1 MKFDINNMIAAPSA
15 ANTSSIQ
22 EIPIDMLVPYSNH
35 PFTIYSGER
44 LNDMV
49 NSIKNNGILSP
60 ILVREQNGKYEILA
74 GHNRTNAAHIAGLTT
89 IPAIV
94 KRNISNAEAEMYVIE
109 TNAMQRGFGDLL
121 VSEQAAVV
129 AHRHSKM
136 FDKDK
141 LAEIKQELEAIEN
154 SSEAGTKS
162 KLAQVGE
169 EYNLSKNTI
178 ARLIRVHKLLTACC
192 DKYKIAVDTSALSVR
207 AAVELSY
214 IHPSA
219 LRAIAE
225 RYKTSVVIDNVWQ
238 DSVKINTALA
248 SQLRELFKD
257 FDGSYDD
264 AKLVLRTMDK
274 CTEVPRK
281 RTIKLRTDV
290 IGKYFSGN
298 ESEDNVNDI
307 IEKALNMYFSGTNL
321 IL

>member
-74 GHNRTNAAHIAGLTT
+74 GHNRTNAARIAGLTT

-94 KRNISNAEAEMYVIE
+94 KRDLSDDEAEMYVIE
-109 TNAMQRGFGDLL
+109 TNAMQRGFSDLL
-121 VSEQAAVV
+121 LSEQAAVV

-141 LAEIKQELEAIEN
+141 LEEIQQELAAIGNRSEN
-154 SSEAGTKS
+154 SPPTS

-169 EYNLSKNTI
+169 EYGLSKNTI
-178 ARLIRVHKLLTACC
+178 ARLIRVNKLLTKCG
-192 DKYKIAVDTSALSVR
+192 KYKTAVDTSELSVR

-214 IHPSA
+214 ITAPA
-219 LRAIAE
+219 LTAIAE
-225 RYKTSVVIDNVWQ
+225 RYKASVVIDNVWKA
-238 DSVKINTALA
+238 SVKISTALA
-248 SQLRELFKD
+248 AQLRELFRD
-257 FDGSYDD
+257 FDGNCED
-264 AKLVLRTMDK
+264 AKIMLRTMDK
-274 CTEVPRK
+274 CTEKPRK
-281 RTIKLRTDV
+281 RTIKLRTEV
-290 IGKYFSGN
+290 IGKYFG
-298 ESEDNVNDI
+298 ESESEESVNDI
-307 IEKALNMYFSGTNL
+307 IEKALNMYFSETNL

>member
-44 LNDMV
+44 LDDMV
-49 NSIKNNGILSP
+49 RSVQNYGIMVP
-60 ILVREQNGKYEILA
+60 IIVREQNGKYEILA
-74 GHNRTNAAHIAGLTT
+74 GHNRTNAARIAGLTT

-109 TNAMQRGFGDLL
+109 TNTMQRGFGDLL

-141 LAEIKQELEAIEN
+141 LAEIQQELEAIEN

-178 ARLIRVHKLLTACC
+178 ARLIRVHKLLTAC
-192 DKYKIAVDTSALSVR
+192 DKYKIAGDTSALSVR

-225 RYKTSVVIDNVWQ
+225 RYKTSVVIDNVWH
-238 DSVKINTALA
+238 DSVKINTVLA
-248 SQLRELFKD
+248 SQLRELFKE

-274 CTEVPRK
+274 CTETPRK

>member
-1 MKFDINNMIAAPSA
+1 MKFDINNMISSPAAASA
-15 ANTSSIQ
+15 TAIQ

-35 PFTIYSGER
+35 PFTIYRGER
-44 LNDMV
+44 LDDMV

-74 GHNRTNAAHIAGLTT
+74 GHNRTNAARIAGLTT

-141 LAEIKQELEAIEN
+141 LAEIQQELEAIEN

-178 ARLIRVHKLLTACC
+178 ARLIRVHKLLTAC
-192 DKYKIAVDTSALSVR
+192 DEYKIAVDTSALSVR

-225 RYKTSVVIDNVWQ
+225 RYKTSVVIDHVWH
-238 DSVKINTALA
+238 DSVKINTVLA
-248 SQLRELFKD
+248 SQLRELFKE

-274 CTEVPRK
+274 CTETPRK